1 MLIEYLPKMFT
12 LYGVWQ
18 TGYPL
23 SARAQSPELTEKRGA
38 RSGGDSGSG
47 GEGTS
52 GNAACDASISGLSE
66 DDKKRKSFEH
76 GEVTGHNKDWRNF
89 HCKTWHLEPTVR

>member
-1 MLIEYLPKMFT
+1 MIH
-12 LYGVWQ
+12 GVLQ

-23 SARAQSPELTEKRGA
+23 SARAQSPELTEKRGP
-38 RSGGDSGSG
+38 RSGGDSG
-47 GEGTS
+47 GEGPS
-52 GNAACDASISGLSE
+52 GSAACDGNMSGLSE
-66 DDKKRKSFEH
+66 DDKKRKTFEH